1 MRIAPGQRFDCT
13 ISEEYL
19 NQQVSQVPDLPCSDV
34 NITLQDGLVK
44 LSCRMAIRVNAAM
57 EVEAEG
63 CRLNLRVTKAPLG
76 TARILQD
83 LIDTQ
88 TAIVPYDAVCVEQA
102 TVGEGQIE
110 ISGYG
115 R

>member
-1 MRIAPGQRFDCT
+1 MSIASGQRFDCA

-19 NQQVSQVPDLPCSDV
+19 NQQVSRVPDLPCSDV

-44 LSCRMAIRVNAAM
+44 LSCRLAIRISATM
-57 EVEAEG
+57 EVKAEG
-63 CRLNLRVTKAPLG
+63 CRLSLRVIKAPLG
-76 TARILQD
+76 TAQVLQD
-83 LIDTQ
+83 VIDTQ
-88 TAIVPYDAVCVEQA
+88 MAVIPYDAICFERAAVSQ
-102 TVGEGQIE
+102 GQIE